1 MSTFI
6 MKTLLLTIFI
16 IMSFFSFLST
26 TSSVAEAARLPGG
39 TDDWYANTLRVVRRP
54 GHSPPPY
61 PKPAPPERDVMVASY
76 LNNKENDDNL
86 ERPKHPPP
94 SYPKPAPPHRDV
106 TSSRADQL
114 SVLASA
120 YIMTTI

>member
-1 MSTFI
+1 
-6 MKTLLLTIFI
+6 
-16 IMSFFSFLST
+16 MSFFSFLST
-26 TSSVAEAARLPGG
+26 KSSSVVEAARLPGG
-39 TDDWYANTLRVVRRP
+39 THDWYANTLRVLGRP

-76 LNNKENDDNL
+76 LKNKESDDNL

-120 YIMTTI
+120 YIITTI